1 MPGTF
6 LEYNDGHTTFE
17 AYVAL
22 PTTEASKRPAVLVS
36 HAWAGRSAF
45 ECGKADK
52 LAALGYVGVAIDTYG
67 KGVFGNTAA
76 ENSALMMPLVQDRAL
91 LRRRLLAGL
100 AAAKGIPMVDT
111 ARIGAIGFCFGGMCV
126 LDLARSGADLS
137 GVVSFHGLFTPAT
150 IPNHPIKAKVLALH
164 GHDDPMV
171 PPAAVLAL
179 QQELTAAGADWQLHA
194 YGNTSHAFTNPAA
207 NDAANG
213 MQYNAATARRAWR
226 TMEDFLTEVFA

>member
-1 MPGTF
+1 
-6 LEYNDGHTTFE
+6 
-17 AYVAL
+17 
-22 PTTEASKRPAVLVS
+22 
-36 HAWAGRSAF
+36 
-45 ECGKADK
+45 
-52 LAALGYVGVAIDTYG
+52 
-67 KGVFGNTAA
+67 
-76 ENSALMMPLVQDRAL
+76 
-91 LRRRLLAGL
+91 
-100 AAAKGIPMVDT
+100 
-111 ARIGAIGFCFGGMCV
+111 MCV

-194 YGNTSHAFTNPAA
+194 YGNTSHDFTNPAA

-226 TMEDFLTEVFA
+226 TMEDFLAEVFA